1 MRCGGGRWSFP
12 IQQNLA
18 DFGGIFWG
26 RRVNPCFIRIFGCM
40 LPFSWVTSGSRN
52 NRAHRPALS
61 VSHPAFKWKHLSQIC
76 ATCFDF
82 TLLYIVNDQNVLI
95 HSLPTFELYFE
106 FQTEWPGL
114 HLNTKSALNTL
125 VCDWAKNWCL
135 AKTASFSQLQ
145 WKMSGSESPA
155 HHEKL
160 CLSIIFSTL
169 LYIYA
174 WYMT

>member
-1 MRCGGGRWSFP
+1 MRCGGGEVVISDPTKSGR
-12 IQQNLA
+12 
-18 DFGGIFWG
+18 FWG
-26 RRVNPCFIRIFGCM
+26 DFLGAEGQPLFHPNIRVHAS
-40 LPFSWVTSGSRN
+40 LSWVTSGSRN

-61 VSHPAFKWKHLSQIC
+61 VSHPAFKWKHPSQIC

-82 TLLYIVNDQNVLI
+82 TLLYIVNDQNVWI

-114 HLNTKSALNTL
+114 HLNTKSALTTL